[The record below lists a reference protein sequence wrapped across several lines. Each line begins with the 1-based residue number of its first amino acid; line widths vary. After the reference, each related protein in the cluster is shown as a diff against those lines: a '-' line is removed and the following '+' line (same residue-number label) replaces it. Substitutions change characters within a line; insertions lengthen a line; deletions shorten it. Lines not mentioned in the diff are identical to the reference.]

1 MYLMQFTSRKSRSK
15 SDKSIDEQAKNDIL
29 ESKLPLFILVPP
41 PLQCFNLILRFFF
54 FYLPLRYQGRKNEIK
69 SMEILVRIAGLR

>member
-1 MYLMQFTSRKSRSK
+1 MYLMQFTSRKSSK

-54 FYLPLRYQGRKNEIK
+54 SIYHSGIK
-69 SMEILVRIAGLR
+69 EEKTRSRVWRFWSG